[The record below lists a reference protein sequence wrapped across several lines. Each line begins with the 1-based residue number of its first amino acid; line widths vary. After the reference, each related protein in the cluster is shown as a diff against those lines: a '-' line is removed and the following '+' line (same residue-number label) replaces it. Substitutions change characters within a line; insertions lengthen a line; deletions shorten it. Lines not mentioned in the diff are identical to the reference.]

1 MTTLIIAIVI
11 GYIII
16 GCIVGTIFDYYVPD
30 EEEPMCLTGIFWI
43 IAVPCIIIVMIC
55 TKFCKS
61 IRKIITYLDKEG
73 FHYYKGRLNSCCG
86 KCKYIEYQNFHN
98 EINKCKLDKA
108 TRFSSQALPC
118 EKFKKNL
125 FWRFTIRIDKHEIQ
139 CKNKHI

>member
-1 MTTLIIAIVI
+1 MTTLIITIII

-16 GCIVGTIFDYYVPD
+16 GCIVGTIFNYYISDDGETTAYV
-30 EEEPMCLTGIFWI
+30 GVFWI
-43 IAVPCIIIVMIC
+43 FIAPLIIIIMIC
-55 TKFCKS
+55 KKFCKS

-73 FHYYKGRLNSCCG
+73 FHYYKGKLKPCCG
-86 KCKYIEYQNFHN
+86 KCKYMEYQNYHN

-125 FWRFTIRIDKHEIQ
+125 FWRFTIRINKHEIQ
-139 CKNKHI
+139 CNN